1 MTSRCKSLGDDSN
14 TARFLEYWAKLY
26 DSLNKGDDYKN
37 LTKTVVIL
45 FIDYED
51 NLIDNIPKINTSWH
65 IREDTYTDII
75 LTDFFEFRII
85 SLRKLEN
92 LANNRDLRDLGKK
105 ILISWLKFLRNPN
118 CLEVSD
124 MENEEIKDAKKEFE
138 KIQADEQERELA
150 RLREKY
156 VLEMNDAENR
166 GIRKESKRVATKLK
180 QLNIPLETIIEATGL
195 TKEEIE
201 KL

>member
-1 MTSRCKSLGDDSN
+1 
-14 TARFLEYWAKLY
+14 LEYWAKLY
-26 DSLNKGDDYKN
+26 DSLKKGNDYKD
-37 LTKTVVIL
+37 LSKTIVIL

-51 NLIDNIPKINTSWH
+51 SIIDNISKINTSWH

-92 LANNRDLRDLGKK
+92 LASNRDLDDSDKNL
-105 ILISWLKFLRNPN
+105 LISWLKFLRNPN
-118 CLEVSD
+118 RLGVSD

-156 VLEMNDAENR
+156 VLEMHDAEKR
-166 GIRKESKRVATKLK
+166 GVRKVAKKLK
-180 QLNIPLETIIEATGL
+180 DLNLPVETIIESTGL

>member
-1 MTSRCKSLGDDSN
+1 
-14 TARFLEYWAKLY
+14 LEYWAKLY
-26 DSLNKGDDYKN
+26 DSLKKGDNYNN
-37 LTKTVVIL
+37 LAKTVMIL

-51 NLIDNIPKINTSWH
+51 NIIDNISKINTSWH

-92 LANNRDLRDLGKK
+92 LAGNKDLDDSKK
-105 ILISWLKFLRNPN
+105 NVLISWLKFLRDPN
-118 CLEVSD
+118 RLGVSD

-156 VLEMNDAENR
+156 VLEMHDAEKR
-166 GIRKESKRVATKLK
+166 GIRKVAKTLK
-180 QLNIPLETIIEATGL
+180 DLGDPIEKIVKATGL
-195 TKEEIE
+195 AKEEIE